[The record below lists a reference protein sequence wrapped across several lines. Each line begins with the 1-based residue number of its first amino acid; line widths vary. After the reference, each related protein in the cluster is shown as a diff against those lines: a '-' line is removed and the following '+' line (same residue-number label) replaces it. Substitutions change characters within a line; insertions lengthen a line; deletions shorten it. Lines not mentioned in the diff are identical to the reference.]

1 MPSCPPLSTL
11 LGCAF
16 LLSIT
21 LMSAGEETSQPH
33 SRDGVPEKFPEHPA
47 AGDNAPEFSL
57 KDTEGRALDLGEYL
71 GRGYVIVVFGSS
83 SSSNFKK
90 FAPNLDRLAR
100 EWERMEVRVLVIYT
114 REAHPAALRSP
125 APKNYR
131 DRETLAR
138 QLRRD
143 LKVNLRFLVD
153 QWDDRVHKSYGAMPD
168 GAFLLDPK
176 GVVVVRQVQ
185 ANATS
190 LDRELRRLLKVPD
203 PAPVL
208 SDPGG
213 IRN

>member
-1 MPSCPPLSTL
+1 MPSHPPLPTV

-21 LMSAGEETSQPH
+21 LMSAGEEGLQPH
-33 SRDGVPEKFPEHPA
+33 SHDGVPEKFPEHPA
-47 AGDNAPEFSL
+47 PGDTAPAFSL
-57 KDTEGRALDLGEYL
+57 KDTEGKALDLGEYL
-71 GRGYVIVVFGSS
+71 GRGYVIVVFGSA

-90 FAPNLDRLAR
+90 LAPDLDRLAR

-138 QLRRD
+138 QTRKD

-153 QWDDRVHKSYGAMPD
+153 QWDNEVHKSYGAMPD
-168 GAFLLDPK
+168 GAFLLDSK
-176 GVVVVRQVQ
+176 GVIVARQVQ
-185 ANATS
+185 AKATS
-190 LDRELRRLLKVPD
+190 LDHELRRLLKVAD
-203 PAPVL
+203 PAPIPPG
-208 SDPGG
+208 PGG
-213 IRN
+213 VRN